1 MSDSEVAK
9 PPCKWSN
16 EHSDSVDAAK
26 GKRTNGTIWGFSL
39 FFFLSLTLC
48 LLFRKHRGSEVSRRA
63 YFFSLFFFFF
73 PQSSTEEA
81 VSAC

>member
-39 FFFLSLTLC
+39 FFFFL
-48 LLFRKHRGSEVSRRA
+48 
-63 YFFSLFFFFF
+63 
-73 PQSSTEEA
+73 
-81 VSAC
+81 